1 MRCVTGRDKNKI
13 ERVQSVHL
21 GIRAT
26 RFDAMRLPKD
36 IQAGTVHDDARE
48 ESTEVLRKFEGGRQL
63 PPTRRIPAFVAPDG
77 GT

>member
-1 MRCVTGRDKNKI
+1 MRPPG
-13 ERVQSVHL
+13 
-21 GIRAT
+21 
-26 RFDAMRLPKD
+26 D

-48 ESTEVLRKFEGGRQL
+48 ESTEDLRKFEGGRQL